1 MKKILSTIIIAA
13 FLVLWTAAGNT
24 ATISAPAQDFVLLP
38 AGQTLS
44 VAAPSGTTGS
54 VTRLARTP
62 GGGAAQSVT
71 TISGAD
77 TIYGPY
83 VLPQRFKIIC
93 TAGTITTTVAPY
105 NPLPKIASIVMA
117 AADYTLSAAEALC
130 SILVVTGSASGLA
143 IIAPAVEESG
153 ISRLYTVRNASADTN
168 DVVLKVSGGTGVTVG
183 TADTAEVFY
192 SGTDYVRKTADATH

>member
-1 MKKILSTIIIAA
+1 MKKIFSLLISIAVL
-13 FLVLWTAAGNT
+13 LVFTAIGHT
-24 ATISAPAQDFVLLP
+24 GTISAYAQDYVLLP

-71 TISGAD
+71 AVSSAD
-77 TIYGPY
+77 LIFGPY

-117 AADYTLSAAEALC
+117 QVDYTLSAAEALC
-130 SILVVTGSASGLA
+130 SVLVVTSSPSGKA

-153 ISRLYTVRNASADTN
+153 VSRLYTVRNAGGDSAD
-168 DVVLKVSGGTGVTVG
+168 VILKISGGTGVTVG
-183 TADTAEVFY
+183 TGKTAEVFY